1 MRDSVSQV
9 CGYTTLPEPDLV
21 FAGNNTHKHPLLGL
35 KTHGPYGLKFG
46 APNSCRFA
54 LLARRQ
60 DMEKLTGLVQELQRP
75 AEPREEIGRA
85 HV

>member
-1 MRDSVSQV
+1 MSGSVSQA

-21 FAGNNTHKHPLLGL
+21 FAGNNTHKHPLLGM

-46 APNSCRFA
+46 APSSCRFA

-60 DMEKLTGLVQELQRP
+60 DMGKLTELV
-75 AEPREEIGRA
+75 
-85 HV
+85 